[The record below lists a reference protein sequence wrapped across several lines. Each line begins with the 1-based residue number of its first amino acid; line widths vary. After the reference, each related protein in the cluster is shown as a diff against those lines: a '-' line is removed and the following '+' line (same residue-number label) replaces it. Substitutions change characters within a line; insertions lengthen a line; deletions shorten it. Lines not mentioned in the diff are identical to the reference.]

1 MISVGLDV
9 GGTNTK
15 IAVLN
20 DKYKILKNIK
30 IPTPLSNGYDFFIKE
45 LAKIAISISRE
56 YQKKKISVC
65 IGIAGDVDSD
75 RGILRY
81 APNLCE
87 WKNKNIKKDFERVS
101 GFKCLVENDANMA
114 SWGIYVFEV
123 KRKVKNMAVF
133 TLGTGVGGG
142 IITNGNLYRGSTST
156 AGEIGHMIIKEGG
169 EKCNCGNYGCLEAY
183 CGTYALIREVQRR
196 IKNTDSYL
204 KKYGFEK
211 GNITPKIIFDLAE
224 KGDRICLDIWKDY
237 GYRLGSGIGNIAVL
251 LNPEITVL
259 AGGVSRAHK
268 FFMPFVKKRLSEYG
282 IKTPI
287 NKMKILISNNEDI
300 GVLGCASFALDNK

>member
-1 MISVGLDV
+1 MISIGLDV

-15 IAVLN
+15 VAVLS
-20 DKYKILKNIK
+20 DKYKVLKNIK
-30 IPTPLSNGYDFFIKE
+30 IPTPLSKGYNFFIKE
-45 LAKIAISISRE
+45 LTRIVGSISKE
-56 YQKKKISVC
+56 YPKEKISVC

-75 RGILRY
+75 NGVLRY
-81 APNLCE
+81 APNLCG
-87 WKNKNIKKDFERVS
+87 WKNKKIKKDFEKNS
-101 GFKCLVENDANMA
+101 GFKCFVENDANMA

-142 IITNGNLYRGSTST
+142 IIINGSLYRGSSST

-183 CGTYALIREVQRR
+183 CGTYALIRDVHRR
-196 IKNTDSYL
+196 VKNTDYYF
-204 KKYGFEK
+204 KKYGIEN
-211 GNITPKIIFDLAE
+211 GNITPKIIYESAK
-224 KGDRICLDIWKDY
+224 KGDKICLDIWKDY
-237 GYRLGSGIGNIAVL
+237 GYRLGSGIGNIGVL

-268 FFMPFVKKRLSEYG
+268 FFMPFVKKRLLEYG

-287 NKMKILISNNEDI
+287 NKMEILISDNEDI
-300 GVLGCASFALDNK
+300 GVFGCASFALDNK